1 MLSFRESYIY
11 PPPRRFGCK
20 GKNQVKLRTNVLFN
34 MKLNVS
40 PFLSSPE
47 QNSLYSL
54 YAVVVSKDKCNP
66 RSDISLRFN
75 VII

>member
-1 MLSFRESYIY
+1 
-11 PPPRRFGCK
+11 
-20 GKNQVKLRTNVLFN
+20 

-47 QNSLYSL
+47 QNSSYSL

-75 VII
+75 VIM